1 MASGSR
7 DGVEADPKGLG
18 GSVQSHE
25 QLSSEVLLGL
35 YQAVI
40 LVDATDHIAA
50 VFAHT
55 ESVFEQGKET
65 LQGAH
70 ISALRGVGYAV
81 VDLVHRSRTDFSP
94 LNSYDVEC
102 LPPIGDIELMDLHAH
117 PFKEDGAILVTI
129 QPRRI
134 TAFLE
139 KRDEME
145 AAARSVS
152 GLASMLAHEIKNPLS
167 GIRGAAQLMGRALD
181 TKNARLTDLICKEV
195 DRIKDLVDE
204 METFNTPTSEM
215 LEAVNINQVLDHVLN
230 LAMAGFGAKATIKP
244 RFDPSLPDVHG
255 HFDRLIQVFLNLV
268 KNAIEAAGPYAE
280 LTVTTSYRHGIWIR
294 DEKGQRV
301 RLPIEITVQDNGPGI
316 PDHLK
321 GHLFD
326 PFVSGKEGGTGL
338 GLALVARYISEMG
351 GTVTCDTHVSSG
363 AIFRVQLALYED
375 LNSEQK

>member
-1 MASGSR
+1 MTM
-7 DGVEADPKGLG
+7 DGNDTKRRGPRANAVSDA
-18 GSVQSHE
+18 
-25 QLSSEVLLGL
+25 LSAEVLLNL

-40 LVDATDHIAA
+40 LVGTDDTIKS

-55 ESVFEQGKET
+55 ESVFGQGRE
-65 LQGAH
+65 
-70 ISALRGVGYAV
+70 ALVGSPIKSLRAVGYAAI
-81 VDLVHRSRTDFSP
+81 DLVQRSRTDRGP

-117 PFKEDGAILVTI
+117 PFQEEGEILLTI

-167 GIRGAAQLMGRALD
+167 GIRGAAQLMGRALNS
-181 TKNARLTDLICKEV
+181 KNARMSELICKEV

-204 METFNTPTSEM
+204 METFSTPTTQK
-215 LEAVNINQVLDHVLN
+215 LEPVNINQVLDHVLN
-230 LAMAGFGAKATIKP
+230 IAVAGFGAKATIRP
-244 RFDPSLPDVHG
+244 RFDPSLPEVHG

-268 KNAIEAAGPYAE
+268 KNAIEAAGPHAE

-294 DEKGQRV
+294 NAEGQRV
-301 RLPIEITVQDNGPGI
+301 RLPIEITVKDNGPGV
-316 PDHLK
+316 PEHLK

-351 GTVTCDTHVSSG
+351 GTVTCDTHASSG

-375 LNSEQK
+375 AVSEQK